1 MYFALRIQQK
11 IMSDILHRV
20 RRGRCS
26 IRIALTKLDFNVHA
40 VSSCI
45 CKQCHGLRKK
55 LDHLPQNLKVFT
67 DFFGR
72 QLRCK
77 RGERATLF
85 SVEKSL
91 QETTSFNLRASQR
104 RSQRNR
110 KLKRDNPLGPSPLRQ
125 STWLSMRAL
134 TGGKIN
140 IVTGFF
146 QRREAIHHWCRL
158 IY

>member
-1 MYFALRIQQK
+1 
-11 IMSDILHRV
+11 MSDILHRV

-26 IRIALTKLDFNVHA
+26 IRIALTKLDFNVHV

-45 CKQCHGLRKK
+45 CKYCHGRRWIICRRISRFLQISLGDSYAASVEK
-55 LDHLPQNLKVFT
+55 
-67 DFFGR
+67 
-72 QLRCK
+72 
-77 RGERATLF
+77 ERLF
-85 SVEKSL
+85 SQSKKSL
-91 QETTSFNLRASQR
+91 QETTSFNLIASQR

-110 KLKRDNPLGPSPLRQ
+110 KLKRDNPLSPSPLRQ

-134 TGGKIN
+134 MGGKIN

-146 QRREAIHHWCRL
+146 QRREAIHHWRRL